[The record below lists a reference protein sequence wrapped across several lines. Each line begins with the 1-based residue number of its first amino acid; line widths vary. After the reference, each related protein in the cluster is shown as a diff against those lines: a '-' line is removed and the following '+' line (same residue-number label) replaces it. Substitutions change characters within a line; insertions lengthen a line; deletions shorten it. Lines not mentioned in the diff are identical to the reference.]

1 MNNGNDD
8 REIDPEQTTS
18 SGDWW
23 RGPVTGRPSPA
34 NPPPAPAP
42 YPRPNPYASGPNP
55 YATGPRP
62 YQSGPNPVPPV
73 QNSYVSGPNMFPPMP
88 PGGSPPPPA
97 SRGRIWLLAAVGALV
112 VVVVT
117 VVAIMVVTHDSS
129 TTAAPASST
138 TTKPT
143 TTSPHPATTTAPQST
158 LKPQIPGYQVDV
170 PKDLQAAWDIPKD
183 WAIDQSITIFGTSSD
198 SIPAVGYAQDGV
210 DYCTDNTRTTM
221 FLSNSNIDD
230 ATAAATDVGA
240 HSARIGYAT
249 KTSLTAG
256 APQQLSTTDGN
267 LHGTFLETSGAF
279 TSPAGCA
286 TTFSVYTFAL
296 SVGTAGKGSLVLTI
310 VADTG
315 IDHSVTADSARRLFA
330 SFRLL

>member
-1 MNNGNDD
+1 M
-8 REIDPEQTTS
+8 Q
-18 SGDWW
+18 
-23 RGPVTGRPSPA
+23 
-34 NPPPAPAP
+34 
-42 YPRPNPYASGPNP
+42 NPYL
-55 YATGPRP
+55 
-62 YQSGPNPVPPV
+62 
-73 QNSYVSGPNMFPPMP
+73 SGPNMFPPMP
-88 PGGSPPPPA
+88 PGGAPPPG
-97 SRGRIWLLAAVGALV
+97 RGRIWLLAAVGALV

-117 VVAIMVVTHDSS
+117 VVAIVVVTHDSGTS
-129 TTAAPASST
+129 AAPASST
-138 TTKPT
+138 TKPA
-143 TTSPHPATTTAPQST
+143 TTSPHPTTTTAPQST
-158 LKPQIPGYQVDV
+158 LTPQISGYQVDV
-170 PKDLQAAWDIPKD
+170 PKDLKAAWDIPKD
-183 WAIDQSITIFGTSSD
+183 WGIDQSITIFGTSSD

-240 HSARIGYAT
+240 HSARIGYAA

-267 LHGTFLETSGAF
+267 LHGIFLETSGAF

-286 TTFSVYTFAL
+286 TTYSVYTFAI
-296 SVGTAGKGSLVLTI
+296 SVGTTGKGSLVLAI

-315 IDHSVTADSARRLFA
+315 IDHSVTADSARKMFA